1 MASSNIY
8 TAFFENCVNDLKRE
22 IIDEIRAK
30 MENRELT
37 NVKIQELL
45 DEMLSSVN
53 QNKKLPKRKAEKKPR
68 ISGYHLFMKEE
79 RVRVKQE
86 QPDIRPQELTSVV
99 AKSWKTLSDG
109 DKETYNERAKVLK
122 EEQMA
127 SEASESSQKTA
138 SEASNEKKQ
147 PAKKPAKKPTKKPAS
162 EASKPASEAADEKK
176 PVKKAV
182 KKPVKKPSPPPPPS
196 DEEDED
202 IPSIVEEAD
211 SDIDL

>member
-22 IIDEIRAK
+22 IIDEVRAK
-30 MENRELT
+30 MEDRDLT

-53 QNKKLPKRKAEKKPR
+53 QNKKLPKRKSEKKPR

-79 RVRVKQE
+79 RIKVKQE

-99 AKSWKTLSDG
+99 AKSWKALSDG

-122 EEQMA
+122 EEHMA
-127 SEASESSQKTA
+127 SE
-138 SEASNEKKQ
+138 
-147 PAKKPAKKPTKKPAS
+147 AS
-162 EASKPASEAADEKK
+162 EASKPASEASNEKKKPAKKPAAKKKANEASK
-176 PVKKAV
+176 PVKKPA

-196 DEEDED
+196 DDEEDED